1 MKKLSVLSLIL
12 MFVCIGCHYDSFWS
26 DVVYVTNET
35 SHNVKYIKNSYSSD
49 YNINI
54 ELPYGQK
61 TQIDE
66 SNQPGEGIPPIFGS
80 FIFDDTLTLKY
91 SVNDTFAKNIYRN
104 YEIEKRVDTK
114 YNHVYY
120 YYYTLTEEDY
130 QNALQQN
137 QR

>member
-1 MKKLSVLSLIL
+1 MKKLSVVSLIL
-12 MFVCIGCHYDSFWS
+12 MFVCIGCQYDPNWE

-35 SHNVKYIKNSYSSD
+35 SHNVKYIENPYSSD
-49 YNINI
+49 YNVNI

-61 TQIDE
+61 TGIVVSGFPE
-66 SNQPGEGIPPIFGS
+66 EGIPPIFGS
-80 FIFDDTLTLKY
+80 FIFDDTLTLQY
-91 SVNDTFAKNIYRN
+91 SVNDTFSKNIHRN
-104 YEIEKRVDTK
+104 YEIEKRVDK
-114 YNHVYY
+114 KHNHVYY